1 MIPLIGL
8 MIGIYITIRMLSFIL
23 RKEPRSEHIIIKV
36 LAGIGIAITIFC
48 IVAIF
53 QSSSSIPSY

>member
-8 MIGIYITIRMLSFIL
+8 MIGVYITIRMLSFIL

-36 LAGIGIAITIFC
+36 LAGIGIVITIFC
-48 IVAIF
+48 IIAIF